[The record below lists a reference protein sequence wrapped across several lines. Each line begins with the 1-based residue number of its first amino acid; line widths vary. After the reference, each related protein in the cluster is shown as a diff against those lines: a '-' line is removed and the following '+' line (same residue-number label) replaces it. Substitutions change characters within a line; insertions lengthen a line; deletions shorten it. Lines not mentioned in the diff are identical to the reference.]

1 MTGGLDIAVSISHT
15 AWNHAVSAVEE
26 RCRKAATAAYRASSP
41 GAEVPM
47 GGGIEVSLALADDAL
62 LKSLNRDYRG
72 RDVPTNVL
80 AFPGTGGTV
89 PRPSGVPVMLGDVV
103 VAFETAAAEA
113 ADQHKA
119 LADHL
124 SHLIVHGMLHLLGHD
139 HGTEAEAVMMERLET
154 QVLSALGVADP
165 YADAGRAGGG

>member
-1 MTGGLDIAVSISHT
+1 MTGGLDIAVSVSHA
-15 AWNHAVSAVEE
+15 AWSQAEPAVEGL
-26 RCRKAATAAYRASSP
+26 CRKAAAAAYAVAP
-41 GAEVPM
+41 PDTEAV
-47 GGGIEVSLALADDAL
+47 EVSLVLADDAL
-62 LKSLNRDYRG
+62 LHSLNRDYRG
-72 RDVPTNVL
+72 HDAPTNVL
-80 AFPGTGGTV
+80 AFPGTDGSLA
-89 PRPSGVPVMLGDVV
+89 RPPGVPAMLGDVV

-139 HGTEAEAVMMERLET
+139 HGTEAEAVAMERLEI
-154 QVLSALGVADP
+154 QVLAVLGVADP